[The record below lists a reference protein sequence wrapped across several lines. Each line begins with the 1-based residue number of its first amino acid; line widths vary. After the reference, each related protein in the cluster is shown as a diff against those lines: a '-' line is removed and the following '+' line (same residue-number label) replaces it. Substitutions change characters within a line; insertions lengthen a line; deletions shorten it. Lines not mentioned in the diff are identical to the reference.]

1 MQIQPRQSARG
12 IAWERS
18 RMDRLVSHYQS
29 ASAVPSRERPLDI
42 DLVSRLWLCLRREGY
57 GQADEERAEESE

>member
-1 MQIQPRQSARG
+1 MQNPRQSSLG

-18 RMDRLVSHYQS
+18 RMDRLVTQYQ
-29 ASAVPSRERPLDI
+29 ATCEVPLRERPLDI

-57 GQADEERAEESE
+57 GQAVEERAESE

>member
-29 ASAVPSRERPLDI
+29 ANAVPVRERPLDI

-57 GQADEERAEESE
+57 GQEDEQRIEDEE